1 VHTPSNKAFKSDF
14 VSKKKH
20 DLCNVFRTNAPP
32 GHKPPIIPQHFRGPR
47 SLIPTWKI
55 TTSQKPVIIFANFIM
70 QRVNTGLGADFI
82 SALEIHLGIEQDGS
96 EL

>member
-1 VHTPSNKAFKSDF
+1 MSCAMYF
-14 VSKKKH
+14 VQTRRLGQNS
-20 DLCNVFRTNAPP
+20 
-32 GHKPPIIPQHFRGPR
+32 PIISRHFRGLR

-70 QRVNTGLGADFI
+70 QRANTGLGADFI

-96 EL
+96 KL